1 MLQYISHNI
10 YRILL
15 KIQSILKY
23 YTCNHKTSRR
33 EHREELLDIY
43 LAVIFLGVTPKAQET
58 KTKIY
63 KWDFIKLHQSK
74 GNFQEYKGSQCNG
87 RKYLEAK
94 YLIRP

>member
-23 YTCNHKTSRR
+23 YTRNHKTSRR

-43 LAVIFLGVTPKAQET
+43 LAVIFFGCDT
-58 KTKIY
+58 KGTGNKNKNIQVGFY
-63 KWDFIKLHQSK
+63 QTSSEQRKLS
-74 GNFQEYKGSQCNG
+74 
-87 RKYLEAK
+87 RV
-94 YLIRP
+94 